1 MDFDLFGTNN
11 IKSPEQLA
19 ERRALVRSLM
29 ARQMSQQPRDMWGGI
44 NSLVGAISGRIAESQ
59 LDSAEKEAQVGA
71 ESAWKPFNDAVTNKQ
86 TPDLG
91 MVTSILSNP
100 WTTPGRRS
108 IAEDF
113 YRQQLKASQPVTE
126 LTQSDAESKVS
137 PKQSAAPWEQ
147 PVQGNASAPSAP
159 GVPQNTVINNPPDKN
174 QYANDLAEPNRPPP
188 GTGSA
193 LGKKQQIHTKYGLE
207 R

>member
-44 NSLVGAISGRIAESQ
+44 NNLVGAISGRIAEGQ
-59 LDSAEKEAQVGA
+59 LDSAEKEAQAGA
-71 ESAWKPFNDAVTNKQ
+71 ESAWKPFNDALTNKQ

-100 WTTPGRRS
+100 WTSPGRRS
-108 IAEDF
+108 IVEDF
-113 YRQQLKASQPVTE
+113 YRQQLEANQPMTPYQKAQLDLDE
-126 LTQSDAESKVS
+126 RGLTQSRATPKLDPNQAPTNGNITRLDSK
-137 PKQSAAPWEQ
+137 
-147 PVQGNASAPSAP
+147 GN
-159 GVPQNTVINNPPDKN
+159 V
-174 QYANDLAEPNRPPP
+174 R
-188 GTGSA
+188 
-193 LGKKQQIHTKYGLE
+193 
-207 R
+207 